1 MARMKKVS
9 NQTAVDVRSESTS
22 EFEASDQLSREEQFL
37 VRAEALR
44 LRQEWTHDVDMRQYV
59 SAPCRR
65 YRYRR
70 RIYWLDAD
78 SRKLFLEGVRRDGGV
93 VTVGTYEAILA
104 AAKSKPDEG
113 PKRPPAGT
121 DALPTSLQAKLSADE
136 GAVHQLHDIFSLGYF
151 EKRRNDRVKYT
162 TRVLM
167 IGQGPILAGR
177 TRDISETGIRV
188 RTSSQGGYQADDV
201 IKIKFPDLPELKD
214 RLVPYRVVRIVRKLN
229 DFFFALRCEEGSA
242 KPIADFLRG
251 LGELHA
257 DNGDGKLLMDAEDA
271 SLTAESLLA
280 ERHYMHSAA
289 LIPFFLAR
297 DGMRG
302 VRIKAIFYNGVNEG
316 SLSAFN
322 SPTGENRLAETI
334 GRRHLRH
341 FMKMANVDGQVSAM
355 LAVWQAKDSGE
366 LRTLMDLSCRTDA
379 DWYASLARHRN
390 DDGFRAFKVVARRV
404 RRPEGHRL
412 VRELEPLAAVS
423 HEDAEQLLHD
433 SSRLVALGALM
444 DFTAEARTWNLR
456 PYESITPPAAYRDAD
471 EPGKRRSGKP
481 ELLPIDYV
489 ERTRSQ
495 ERYLLQVHVTLE
507 IQGKS
512 LQALTGDVSL
522 TGMSVFLPEDAPQVA
537 SGSVVRV
544 TLSGLAEHAGLLA
557 RLRKRFE
564 RVSYQ
569 VVGLDRGDE
578 TVLRLRLQEPERQQ
592 AFTRSLLLFLE
603 KQQSILRVERSH
615 SLQAAASRLY
625 SSFFVE
631 AATALPVLYFRA
643 NANGAPSAKV
653 GLNPKPGPLAAFFET
668 ADGKFDFSAITSP
681 ASTARLWQQME
692 ERGRGEVDVY
702 LVKERVPNQARYR
715 ISALADYE
723 FRGRLERGEFLD
735 YAVGKDLRILRIQ
748 MLPPRVPSPSELAL
762 AVDRLAKYSKRRAE
776 KLRQDYEGL
785 VAVGDV
791 VDITANF
798 NELRYMVP

>member
-1 MARMKKVS
+1 MS

-37 VRAEALR
+37 ARAEALR
-44 LRQEWTHDVDMRQYV
+44 LRQEWTHDVDMRHYV
-59 SAPCRR
+59 SEPCRR

-70 RIYWLDAD
+70 RIYWLDPE
-78 SRKLFLEGVRRDGGV
+78 SRRLFLEGVRRDGGV
-93 VTVGTYEAILA
+93 VTVGTYETVLA
-104 AAKSKPDEG
+104 AAKSKAHQD
-113 PKRPPAGT
+113 PKRPPVGT
-121 DALPTSLQAKLSADE
+121 DALPASLQAKLSADE

-151 EKRRNDRVKYT
+151 EQRRNDRVKYT
-162 TRVLM
+162 TRVVI
-167 IGQGPILAGR
+167 IGEGPILAGR

-201 IKIKFPDLPELKD
+201 IKIKFPDLPEQKD

-229 DFFFALRCEEGSA
+229 DFYFALRCEEGSVN
-242 KPIADFLRG
+242 PIADLLRS
-251 LGELHA
+251 LGELQE
-257 DNGDGKLLMDAEDA
+257 DNGDGSLLLDAEDA

-289 LIPFFLAR
+289 SVPFFLAR

-322 SPTGENRLAETI
+322 TPTGENRLAETI

-355 LAVWQAKDSGE
+355 LAVWKAKDSGE

-390 DDGFRAFKVVARRV
+390 DESFRAFKVMARRV
-404 RRPEGHRL
+404 RRPDGHRL
-412 VRELEPLAAVS
+412 ARELEPLAAVS
-423 HEDAEQLLHD
+423 PEDADQLLHD
-433 SSRLVALGALM
+433 SSRLIALGALM
-444 DFTAEARTWNLR
+444 DFTTEVRTWNLR
-456 PYESITPPAAYRDAD
+456 PYESTMPPAAYRDAD
-471 EPGKRRSGKP
+471 EPGKRRSGTT

-495 ERYLLQVHVTLE
+495 ERYLVQVHLTLDM
-507 IQGKS
+507 QGKS
-512 LQALTGDVSL
+512 YQALTRDISL
-522 TGMSVFLPEDAPQVA
+522 AGMSVFLPEDAPQVA
-537 SGSVVRV
+537 SGALVRV

-557 RLRKRFE
+557 RLRKSFE
-564 RVSYQ
+564 RVSYK
-569 VVGLDRGDE
+569 VVGTESGDE
-578 TVLRLRLQEPERQQ
+578 TVLGLRLEEPERQRE
-592 AFTRSLLLFLE
+592 FTRSLLVFLQR
-603 KQQSILRVERSH
+603 QQSMLRIERSH

-631 AATALPVLYFRA
+631 AATALPVLYFQTK
-643 NANGAPSAKV
+643 GSGSPSAKV
-653 GLNPKPGPLAAFFET
+653 GLNPKPGPLAAYFET
-668 ADGKFDFSAITSP
+668 GDGKFDFSAITSP

-702 LVKERVPNQARYR
+702 LVKEQIPNQAKYR
-715 ISALADYE
+715 ISAVADYE
-723 FRGRLERGEFLD
+723 FRGRLERGAFLD

-748 MLPPRVPSPSELAL
+748 MLPPRVPSAPEVAL
-762 AVDRLAKYSKRRAE
+762 AVKRLERYSKRRAE